1 MPDSTTFSV
10 RMDADIKE
18 QLDHFCNA
26 VGMNTNTAINMFA
39 RVVVRDKK
47 LPFEVSLKKE
57 PLAGE
62 AWLTEMRRRIKEI
75 ESGKTTLH
83 ELIEVQEDE

>member
-1 MPDSTTFSV
+1 
-10 RMDADIKE
+10 MDTDIKE
-18 QLDHFCNA
+18 QLDHFCSA

-47 LPFEVSLKKE
+47 LPFEVSLREE
-57 PLAGE
+57 PLVGE

-75 ESGKTTLH
+75 ESGKTTAH
-83 ELIEVQEDE
+83 ELVEV

>member
-1 MPDSTTFSV
+1 MTETTTFSI
-10 RMDADIKE
+10 RMDTDIKE

-47 LPFEVSLKKE
+47 LPFEVTLREE
-57 PLAGE
+57 PFAGE
-62 AWLTEMRRRIKEI
+62 AWLAEMRRRIKEI

-83 ELIEVQEDE
+83 ELVEVQEGE